1 MFLLLDDM
9 HMEGLVAAATIKTE
23 RRGRYK
29 HGEKRTKISP
39 SSHLAQAARRGEAIR
54 SHDNE

>member
-1 MFLLLDDM
+1 M
-9 HMEGLVAAATIKTE
+9 HMEGLLAAATIKQTE

-29 HGEKRTKISP
+29 HGEKRRKISP